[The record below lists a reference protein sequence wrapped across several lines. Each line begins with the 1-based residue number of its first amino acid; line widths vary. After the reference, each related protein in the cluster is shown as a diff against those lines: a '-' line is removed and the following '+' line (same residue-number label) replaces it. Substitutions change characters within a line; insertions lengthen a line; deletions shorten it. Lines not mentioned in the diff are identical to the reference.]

1 MSHSADKYDV
11 VTIGA
16 GLVGLLAS
24 LRFSKWGYKIK
35 HIDKRPL
42 PTKTRRAGGIQLHS
56 LELLRNPG
64 LKRKIMAREPARAYD
79 VAFWN
84 PLPDDTH
91 SPTLLHQG
99 HIEKGF
105 IKELTKHGTTV
116 DRPWT
121 VLGFKHDGKNNSSP
135 VEVTLRDLDTNI
147 DPISHVWGVIDGV
160 VQIDF
165 PGIMTKY
172 TIQPGSGA
180 VMIIP
185 RESNMVPLCVQISSS
200 TDSDWD
206 PRKTATVSEIQQAAK
221 MILQP
226 YHLEWDMV
234 E

>member
-84 PLPDDTH
+84 PLPDGTGIQRTGNWPSCPSFIDTRY
-91 SPTLLHQG
+91 PFA
-99 HIEKGF
+99 HI
-105 IKELTKHGTTV
+105 
-116 DRPWT
+116 
-121 VLGFKHDGKNNSSP
+121 
-135 VEVTLRDLDTNI
+135 VT
-147 DPISHVWGVIDGV
+147 
-160 VQIDF
+160 
-165 PGIMTKY
+165 
-172 TIQPGSGA
+172 
-180 VMIIP
+180 P
-185 RESNMVPLCVQISSS
+185 R
-200 TDSDWD
+200 T
-206 PRKTATVSEIQQAAK
+206 
-221 MILQP
+221 
-226 YHLEWDMV
+226 Y
-234 E
+234 